1 MLLALCDE
9 SGGTRQVIVKP
20 APAAREAEFKRRD
33 TVWQRR
39 ERVEWAS
46 KGRFGYIHLR
56 ALQVA
61 DLVDSARD
69 FYPVLDR

>member
-20 APAAREAEFKRRD
+20 APAAREAEFKRC
-33 TVWQRR
+33 
-39 ERVEWAS
+39 ERVGWAS